1 MQRLLHLVALALV
14 FGATSLAWLVF
25 AAVMA
30 SRTDQLENSL
40 QGDVAELWGQ
50 PMVQE
55 APRGVRHVWREET
68 RQETVVGPD
77 GQPVFDASGLPRTVA
92 RTVRVAATERLPLE
106 ATDLDVTL
114 QHDPRRKG
122 LIWFSLYDVALDG
135 TWSFTQDPTEG
146 GEVTLTF
153 PFPQADGIYD
163 AFRFEVDGQP
173 VDAAPADGMAS
184 HRRYVAAGE
193 TVTLRVA
200 YKSRGRDEW
209 AYRPVDGWQTGEVRD
224 FAMDLHTDFA
234 DIDYPGRTLSP
245 STRTRDGDGWTLRWS
260 FDRLITGQGMG
271 MVTPQRVQAGEL
283 GARLSLSAPI
293 SLGLFMVW
301 VSILGLLRG
310 VEIHPVN
317 HAFVAAAFFSFH
329 LLFGYTADHLPV
341 EAAFA
346 LSSAVS
352 VLLTVSYLRLV
363 AGPRFALVQA
373 GGAQLLYQV
382 GFGAA
387 HFVDGW
393 TGLTLTVLLV
403 GTLFLLMQQTGHIRW
418 AEVFAGP
425 ARSGGGRVTGAT
437 PA

>member
-1 MQRLLHLVALALV
+1 MRRIAHLIALTLV
-14 FGATSLAWLVF
+14 FGATSVAWLLF

-30 SRTDQLENSL
+30 SRTSHLEDSL

-55 APRGVRHVWREET
+55 APRIARHTWREET
-68 RQETVVGPD
+68 RQEAVTGPD
-77 GQPVFDASGLPRTVA
+77 GQPVYDANGTPRTVQ
-92 RTVRVAATERLPLE
+92 RVVRVDATERLPLDR
-106 ATDLDVTL
+106 THLDVTL
-114 QHDPRRKG
+114 GHDPRRKG
-122 LIWFSLYDVALDG
+122 LIWFSLYDVGVDG
-135 TWSFTQDPTEG
+135 TWSFTQHPTQG
-146 GEVTLTF
+146 GDVTITF

-163 AFRFEVDGQP
+163 DFRFEVDGQP
-173 VDAAPADGMAS
+173 VETSPANGQAA
-184 HRRYVAAGE
+184 HRLYVAAGE
-193 TVTLRVA
+193 QVDLRVA
-200 YKSRGRDEW
+200 YDSRGRDEW
-209 AYRPVDGWQTGEVRD
+209 TYRPVDGWQTGEVRD
-224 FAMDLHTDFA
+224 FVMNLHTDFA
-234 DIDYPGRTLSP
+234 DIDYPGRTMSP
-245 STRTRDGDGWTLRWS
+245 STRQQGDEGWDLTWT
-260 FDRLITGQGMG
+260 FERLITGQGMG

-341 EAAFA
+341 EWAFA
-346 LSSAVS
+346 LSSTVS

-363 AGPRFALVQA
+363 AGPRFAVVQA

-387 HFVDGW
+387 HFFDGM

-403 GTLFLLMQQTGHIRW
+403 GTLFLLMQRTGHIRW
-418 AEVFAGP
+418 AEVFASQD
-425 ARSGGGRVTGAT
+425 AAT
-437 PA
+437 A